1 MDRDKNIIHIIKA
14 QCESSEETE
23 SPPALPQP
31 AVGPSA
37 LHAPN
42 VRHGLVLLDSKK
54 ETAKSV
60 VTS

>member
-1 MDRDKNIIHIIKA
+1 MDRDKYIIHIVKA

-31 AVGPSA
+31 VVGPSA
-37 LHAPN
+37 LHAPD
-42 VRHGLVLLDSKK
+42 VHYGLVLLDSKK

-60 VTS
+60 VTN